1 MCGVEETWPTSFQRS
16 VGTGQGEMAINWSI
30 GSSAPA
36 CEFLHSKG
44 DGALEQAAQGGYGF
58 SFSGDT
64 QGPPGCLPVQP
75 AVGSLLCRGD
85 GLDDL

>member
-1 MCGVEETWPTSFQRS
+1 MKELLH
-16 VGTGQGEMAINWSI
+16 GE
-30 GSSAPA
+30 
-36 CEFLHSKG
+36 G
-44 DGALEQAAQGGYGF
+44 DGALDQAAQGGGGF
-58 SFSGDT
+58 SFSADV